1 VKLKCLPSAPVRVNQ
16 SKWPTAF
23 RKTTWRT
30 IHQFVPPGF
39 TFSLFPWQPASVSV
53 LLLCGASASPV
64 SLSVSPNLQ
73 QFFIGDSSV
82 SLNCLHEGRTAEGWT
97 VRGTGPAGDCG
108 PPDSG
113 SGPSCVLSL
122 SGPSAGRFWCEAS
135 SGQRSDNVSIT
146 VLGKGLILE
155 IPALPVRAGCDVTLR
170 CRRSNGDITAAFF
183 FVGQRR
189 LGSGPELVLQPVR
202 RADEGSYWCSTD
214 RFGRSP
220 LSLLRVTGQPV
231 TSLPVSRAEQIKQRP
246 SSLCRSSSSSRH
258 HSSSSGVGSNPSFIV
273 SSSSSSFIVSSSS
286 SGLRC
291 LGSSPALPPAGHL
304 SVLRLQ
310 RPAAAQVLQQEVGW
324 SSAPSPGLSGSAHRV
339 PTHRRHGDRTACRAR
354 PRHHGAQLLKLD
366 PPEPLTRFW
375 YQSEPVLVPNIWTWY
390 QLLEILV

>member
-1 VKLKCLPSAPVRVNQ
+1 MKSSSGRLLMVKLKCLPSAPVRVNQ

-220 LSLLRVTGQPV
+220 LSLLRVTDPP
-231 TSLPVSRAEQIKQRP
+231 LPHATTPPPLVSGPTRP
-246 SSLCRSSSSSRH
+246 SSSPPLLPPSSSPPLPQA
-258 HSSSSGVGSNPSFIV
+258 SGVSVPRLLCHLLVICPYCACSV
-273 SSSSSSFIVSSSS
+273 LLL
-286 SGLRC
+286 LRC
-291 LGSSPALPPAGHL
+291 CSRKSGGAPPPHLAFLAPPTGSQPTVAMETAQPA
-304 SVLRLQ
+304 
-310 RPAAAQVLQQEVGW
+310 E
-324 SSAPSPGLSGSAHRV
+324 
-339 PTHRRHGDRTACRAR
+339 
-354 PRHHGAQLLKLD
+354 LD
-366 PPEPLTRFW
+366 
-375 YQSEPVLVPNIWTWY
+375 LVTTEHNF
-390 QLLEILV
+390 